1 MKHLNRYFFEYT
13 LIGST
18 MLISVLGFW
27 NIYFGPSSNPQ
38 PHHHLHL
45 VTNFG
50 WMCLLLFQLST
61 IGKGDY
67 RTHRKVGLAVLV
79 AGPLLVASAAML
91 AVHSARKGLAS
102 GNGDALIVQ
111 NVMATLEL
119 GLLIFLAFLLK
130 RRRALHGALLLS
142 TTIIFL
148 GIALFFALVSFVPM
162 FKIEGPETFYRFE
175 TVGMT
180 TQAIGLAV
188 GLLFFI
194 KDFRNGWPF
203 LLAAAFF
210 PLNDM
215 IGSGLTK
222 YDLIDPLTKLIGSM
236 GKPSIFIGSFV
247 LMLSLLAVTALPTTR
262 QPRAI

>member
-1 MKHLNRYFFEYT
+1 MRRVNQYFVEYL
-13 LIGST
+13 LIAAA
-18 MLISVLGFW
+18 MLISILGFW
-27 NIYFGPSSNPQ
+27 NIYFGPMSNPQ

-45 VTNFG
+45 ITNFS
-50 WMCLLLFQLST
+50 WMCLLLFQLT
-61 IGKGDY
+61 MIGKGDY

-91 AVHSARKGLAS
+91 AVHSAHRGLAS
-102 GNGDALIVQ
+102 GKGDALIVQ

-130 RRRALHGALLLS
+130 KRRILHGSLLLS
-142 TTIIFL
+142 TTVIFM
-148 GIALFFALVSFVPM
+148 GIALFFALISFVPQ
-162 FKIEGPETFYRFE
+162 FKIEGPETFDRFQ

-194 KDFRNGWPF
+194 KDFKNGWPF
-203 LLAAAFF
+203 LLAALFF
-210 PLNDM
+210 PLNDV
-215 IGSGLTK
+215 IGSLLTRFN
-222 YDLIDPLTKLIGSM
+222 LIDPLTEFVGSM
-236 GKPSIFIGSFV
+236 SKSLTFIGSFA
-247 LMLSLLAVTALPTTR
+247 LMLSLLAATAMPTTR